1 MGFIRRHRED
11 AFGNAH
17 EETLTYLHRF
27 ESKKLLSG
35 EERVAERVVYSRFFD
50 TEIGDR
56 SVNRVDE
63 LLVALKDKRLKVS
76 IHAVAKAQASIQLRH
91 QP

>member
-1 MGFIRRHRED
+1 MWFIRRHRED

-17 EETLTYLHRF
+17 EERLTFLRRF
-27 ESKKLLSG
+27 KSKKLLSG

-50 TEIGDR
+50 TQIGDR
-56 SVNRVDE
+56 NVNGVDE
-63 LLVALKDKRLKVS
+63 LLVALKDKRLEVS
-76 IHAVAKAQASIQLRH
+76 MHPVAKAQASMQLRH